1 MGRADRGGFRPRLV
15 PTLIMVPAVL
25 ALVGLGT
32 WQLDRLAWKTAL
44 NAERAARLAAP
55 PVRLEASAPATAP
68 EDFRRVTVA
77 GRFDHAREFHLG
89 PRSHKGQPGI
99 HVLTPLVTE
108 AGWTVMVD
116 RGFVPDAL
124 RDPARRALGQIA
136 GPTEVTG
143 LARRTAMPG
152 RFTPANEPDRN
163 QWFFVD
169 LAAMAARA
177 GSGTIATFYV
187 EAGPEPVPGGV
198 PIGGLSPHQL
208 PSNHLSYALTW
219 YTLAVALVA
228 IYILSERRAR
238 GRDHDR

>member
-1 MGRADRGGFRPRLV
+1 MGRAERGGFRPRLV
-15 PTLIMVPAVL
+15 PTLIAVPAVL
-25 ALVGLGT
+25 VLAGLGT

-44 NAERAARLAAP
+44 NEERAARLALP
-55 PVRLEASAPATAP
+55 PVRLDAPPSAAVP
-68 EDFRRVTVA
+68 ESFRRVTLA

-89 PRSHKGQPGI
+89 PRKHKSQPGI
-99 HVLTPLVTE
+99 HVVTPLVTA
-108 AGWTVMVD
+108 AGWTVLID

-124 RDPARRALGQIA
+124 RDPARRGVGQIA

-143 LARRTAMPG
+143 LVRLPTAPG

-163 QWFFVD
+163 QWFFID
-169 LAAMAARA
+169 LAAMAGRA
-177 GSGTIATFYV
+177 GAGTVATFYV

-198 PIGGLSPHQL
+198 PIGGLTPAQL

-228 IYILSERRAR
+228 IYILSERRTR
-238 GRDHDR
+238 RRDPDR